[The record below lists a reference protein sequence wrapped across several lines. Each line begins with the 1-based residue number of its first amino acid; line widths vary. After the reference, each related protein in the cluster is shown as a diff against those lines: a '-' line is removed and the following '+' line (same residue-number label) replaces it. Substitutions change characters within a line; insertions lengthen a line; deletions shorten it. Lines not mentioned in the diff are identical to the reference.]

1 MFAQD
6 YRYDEHLRSSKALGE
21 IQQSH
26 LHQLPKQSECI
37 KQAGSGGVSKDLLYR
52 HKKALLAVKKVSE
65 SLPGD
70 EEEPFQEATVISNV
84 ILRCPDNSIGI
95 GQCDW
100 GEDQIPIFIT
110 FYTEQGTVK
119 DFLQKNHAVFL
130 TQKRNFAIDIASG
143 LHTLHA
149 SDIAHGDINLTNTLV
164 FPHPSN
170 DGSWM
175 AKVSNFTCSIFGL
188 SSKHQT
194 LYSGAS
200 LYNAPEVRDRHSY
213 IPADQVIQ
221 CESFSY
227 GLLVWEILKNG
238 ESYFDP
244 SWIGEGPDTK
254 HASRQVDYL
263 QSLPVDGLLFHASRF
278 LCRRYRLPNS
288 LDVHLFYHVLELTLR
303 DIPSCRKDLAT
314 IALALD
320 YCDRANIIS
329 NIKNISNTCVS
340 NLDWVL

>member
-6 YRYDEHLRSSKALGE
+6 YRYDEHLRPSKVLGG
-21 IQQSH
+21 IQQAH
-26 LHQLPKQSECI
+26 LHQLPNPSDCIEQS
-37 KQAGSGGVSKDLLYR
+37 GSGGVSKDLLYR
-52 HKKALLAVKKVSE
+52 HKKALLAVKRVSE

-70 EEEPFQEATVISNV
+70 EEDTFQEATVISNV
-84 ILRCPDNSIGI
+84 ILRCPENSIGI

-100 GEDQIPIFIT
+100 GEDQIPVFIT
-110 FYTEQGTVK
+110 FYAEQGTVK
-119 DFLQKNHAVFL
+119 DFLQKNQPVFL

-175 AKVSNFTCSIFGL
+175 AKVSNFTYSIFGL
-188 SSKHQT
+188 SSKHHT

-227 GLLVWEILKNG
+227 GLLVWEIIKDG

-244 SWIGEGPDTK
+244 SWIEEGPDAES
-254 HASRQVDYL
+254 ASRQLEYL
-263 QSLPVDGLLFHASRF
+263 QNLPVDGLLFHASWF

-288 LDVHLFYHVLELTLR
+288 LDVHLLYHVLELTLR

-320 YCDRANIIS
+320 YCDR
-329 NIKNISNTCVS
+329 
-340 NLDWVL
+340 

>member
-6 YRYDEHLRSSKALGE
+6 YRHDDHFRSPKTLGQVQE
-21 IQQSH
+21 SH
-26 LHQLPKQSECI
+26 LHQLPDQSDCSKQP
-37 KQAGSGGVSKDLLYR
+37 GSGGASKDLLYR

-65 SLPGD
+65 SLPVD
-70 EEEPFQEATVISNV
+70 AEKTFEEVRVISNV
-84 ILRCPDNSIGI
+84 ILRCHDNSIGI

-100 GEDQIPIFIT
+100 GEDQIPTFIT
-110 FYTEQGTVK
+110 FYAEQGTVK
-119 DFLQKNHAVFL
+119 DFLQRNHAVFL

-149 SDIAHGDINLTNTLV
+149 SDVAHGDINLTNTLV
-164 FPHPSN
+164 FHHPSN

-188 SSKHQT
+188 SSQFQT
-194 LYSGAS
+194 LYSGSS

-213 IPADQVIQ
+213 IPSDQVIQ

-227 GLLVWEILKNG
+227 GLLVWEIIKDG
-238 ESYFDP
+238 ETYFDP
-244 SWIGEGPDTK
+244 SWIEEGSDTNK
-254 HASRQVDYL
+254 SSRQEQYL
-263 QSLPVDGLLFHASRF
+263 QNLPVDGLLGHASSF
-278 LCRRYRLPNS
+278 LCSRYRLSNN
-288 LDVHLFYHVLELTLR
+288 LDVHLFYHVFELTLR

-320 YCDRANIIS
+320 YCDR
-329 NIKNISNTCVS
+329 
-340 NLDWVL
+340 